1 MAATATTTVV
11 MDCRGER
18 HAMVEG
24 ENNWINTCSDNTIH
38 GAFEGTAPVMPRN
51 APAAIQSEER
61 KNNCMRTGISRNHL
75 LSTHKEQS
83 NSKSNQIGCRL
94 D

>member
-11 MDCRGER
+11 MDCWGER

-24 ENNWINTCSDNTIH
+24 KNNWINTCSDNTIH
-38 GAFEGTAPVMPRN
+38 GAFEGTAPVMLRS
-51 APAAIQSEER
+51 ASAARKSEER
-61 KNNCMRTGISRNHL
+61 KNNCMRTVISRNRL
-75 LSTHKEQS
+75 LSMHKEQS
-83 NSKSNQIGCRL
+83 SSKSNPIGCRL

>member
-24 ENNWINTCSDNTIH
+24 KNNWINTCSDNTIH
-38 GAFEGTAPVMPRN
+38 GALEGTAPVIPRIR
-51 APAAIQSEER
+51 ACRQQKRRKEE
-61 KNNCMRTGISRNHL
+61 
-75 LSTHKEQS
+75 
-83 NSKSNQIGCRL
+83 
-94 D
+94 